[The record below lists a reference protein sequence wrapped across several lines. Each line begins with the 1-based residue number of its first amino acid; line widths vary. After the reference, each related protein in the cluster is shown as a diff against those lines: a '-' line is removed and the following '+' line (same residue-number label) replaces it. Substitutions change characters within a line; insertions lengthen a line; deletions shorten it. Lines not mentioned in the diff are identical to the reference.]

1 MVPLNPEEWEAAA
14 AAQDAAQHELIDLA
28 KREEYLALPFPFTPL
43 ALPTLAHCV
52 CVILFVFFAFLC
64 VHQG

>member
-28 KREEYLALPFPFTPL
+28 KREEYLALPLPSPL
-43 ALPTLAHCV
+43 SPLPTLAHCV
-52 CVILFVFFAFLC
+52 YLIVSIFF